1 VPGAIGW
8 LQSIPIPPLAMFS
21 VSALS
26 VMGEYSV
33 ASSGGSKE
41 RVVSRDND
49 ILGELLLSLVF

>member
-1 VPGAIGW
+1 
-8 LQSIPIPPLAMFS
+8 MFS

-33 ASSGGSKE
+33 ASSGGIKE